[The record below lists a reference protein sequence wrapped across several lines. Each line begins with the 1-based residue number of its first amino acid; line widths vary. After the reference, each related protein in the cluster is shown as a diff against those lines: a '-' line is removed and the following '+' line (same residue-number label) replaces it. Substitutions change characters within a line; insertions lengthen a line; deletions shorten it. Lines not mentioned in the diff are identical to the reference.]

1 MTRFYGIDNFP
12 PHLSPAYKRFW
23 LTEGMR
29 LLRVRERLEE
39 GVDDDDVMYDLMLEY
54 AGEEAAS
61 KALYLRKKAR
71 RDAEDK
77 ARTKPSVVK

>member
-1 MTRFYGIDNFP
+1 MSRFYHFDNFP
-12 PHLSPAYKRFW
+12 PSVSPAYKRFW

-39 GVDDDDVMYDLMLEY
+39 GVEDDDVMYDLMLEY

-61 KALYLRKKAR
+61 EALYQRKKAR

-77 ARTKPSVVK
+77 ATSKPAVI

>member
-1 MTRFYGIDNFP
+1 MSRFYGFDNFP
-12 PHLSPAYKRFW
+12 PTVSAAFKRFW
-23 LTEGMR
+23 MTEGMR
-29 LLRVRERLEE
+29 LLRIRERLEE

-61 KALYLRKKAR
+61 DALYQRKKAR

-77 ARTKPSVVK
+77 QRSKPAVN